1 MKSEG
6 YFVHSYSII
15 ASIKRAPSMLWQIL
29 VGWEA
34 NNKKCG
40 SQKLFNADQ
49 VHDVE
54 KEAKQWF
61 EVRNWKP

>member
-1 MKSEG
+1 
-6 YFVHSYSII
+6 
-15 ASIKRAPSMLWQIL
+15 MLWQIL

-34 NNKKCG
+34 KNKKCG